1 MARMSLQTAFDQVRQ
16 WLETN
21 DLDRAIGMAHHI
33 LETYPHCLEAHQM
46 LGEAHLAN
54 RQYEEACAH
63 FERALQFDPEHIP
76 ALVGL
81 GMTCERLGQIER
93 AISAFERALEIKPD
107 LPELRSQLLRL
118 YTDAWGSEYA
128 HLRLSRA
135 GLARLYAKGHMLPQ
149 AISEFRQVV
158 ADQPDRLD
166 SRVALAEVL
175 WRDEQEEEAAD
186 VCRDILVKH
195 PHVLKANL
203 ILGYIELAAGNPSG
217 EQFWKAAA
225 AIDPYQGM
233 ARVLFESLPPVT
245 IEEPTLPEWD
255 EAEWFHRQVTAP
267 AEQLAATRS
276 MEATTPTAVV
286 APPSPPAPLPAYADS
301 DDFLAS
307 LLAIDAAPPIVSHP
321 TEEAEVGISSDT
333 RPFTLE
339 ELGLSEAELAGLG
352 ALEEASSESSES
364 ERSMPVKPVVSEE
377 PPDLAAMQPFSL
389 DELGLSPDEIAA
401 LDSASA
407 SAATDQPPPDLAAM
421 QPFSLDELGLSPDEI
436 AALDSASASAAADQ
450 PPPDL
455 AAMQPFSLDE
465 LGLSPDEIAALDSAS
480 ASAAADQPPPDLAAM
495 QPFSLEELGLSPDE
509 IAALDSASASAAADQ
524 PPPDLAAMQPFSLE
538 ELGLSPDEIASL
550 SGETIITTPEPSQL
564 DDIDFDTQPFS
575 LDDIDFE
582 GGGRIPAAGRDIG
595 SGVGDVPPDL
605 QPFSI
610 EELEIGSMSGPADLG
625 ELPPS
630 LQPFSLEE
638 PPAPQRP
645 RMAGLTPEEA
655 AETPIEEEDTFLP
668 RGFSWQQPS
677 QRTEPSFFQSTSAAS
692 TPDTGTIFSKLQKQ
706 RESAPL
712 PRAEEPP
719 APPIAPDEHLGLFSL
734 DDVPLRDDESLESG
748 ALSST
753 VAPHI
758 EAQWQSLVP
767 PAHAER
773 PTDTAHISTPP
784 GDSGQTQAISLEE
797 TESIESAIASG
808 VIQPFSFVDLGLTE
822 EEIAALGL
830 STTPDM
836 PGAQEEIPETP
847 AEIGAAAQE
856 EPPAVAASPVEPPV
870 TPPARE
876 QAPPP
881 LDEAES
887 IEAALSSGQ
896 IQPFSFTDLGLSEEE
911 IAALGL
917 GDLEGFAQPSV
928 SFEPETLE
936 EPSDTE
942 MFEAPPKPEPSAELS
957 TGAGETLA
965 PETAAEPVVEEALG
979 IEELQPFS
987 LDDLGLSEEE
997 LAEFDLSS
1005 LEDEEGAH
1013 DEGRLGITEEE
1024 LAALGTGGD
1033 LAWVPEP
1040 APVSESSATA
1050 FAPIES
1056 APEVSSGDEVVD
1068 RLIQIGHERGYVDI
1082 ADIIAA
1088 VKDPEAEAARID
1100 EIGRMLHAAR
1110 IEIRDGDEVIDLDA
1124 EYADEEAP
1132 LMPEGATPAANAAE
1146 EEDLMRPF
1154 SLEELGLSDDEIAM
1168 LAAAAASR
1176 GEETPST
1183 PAEETPLPPFSLEE
1197 SGAADDEIAM
1207 IAAASSGEEAPPA
1220 AAEELSL
1227 TPFSLEEL
1235 GLSEDEIALLNET
1248 AASLEAPP
1256 PPAASIEA
1264 ETTAW
1269 FDLEPVVADAEAA
1282 ASPESS
1288 APDMEEAQP
1297 PAPPRRIEPAPAPA
1311 PPKHIE
1317 QPPAIAAAKPHAPP
1331 PAPSS
1336 AEISSLSDYPE
1347 LQEYL
1352 NMLETNP
1359 DNHLLRLSIARFGGQ
1374 AGMSE
1379 IAMQHY
1385 RRLIKQNVLLDE
1397 IVDDLT
1403 DMIAETSD
1411 ANLLRKLHR
1420 TLGDAYSRQ
1429 GRFRDAMREYS
1440 WIPGQA

>member
-21 DLDRAIGMAHHI
+21 DLDRAIGMVHHI

-46 LGEAHLAN
+46 LGEAHLSN
-54 RQYEEACAH
+54 RQYEEARAH
-63 FERALQFDPEHIP
+63 FERVLQFDPEHIP

-81 GMTCERLGQIER
+81 GMTCERLGQLER

-186 VCRDILVKH
+186 VCRDILAKH

-203 ILGYIELAAGNPSG
+203 ILGYIELAAGNLSG

-276 MEATTPTAVV
+276 MEATTPTAVA

-352 ALEEASSESSES
+352 APEEAPSESSES
-364 ERSMPVKPVVSEE
+364 ESSMPVKPVVSEE

-401 LDSASA
+401 LN
-407 SAATDQPPPDLAAM
+407 
-421 QPFSLDELGLSPDEI
+421 
-436 AALDSASASAAADQ
+436 SASASAAADQ

-455 AAMQPFSLDE
+455 AAMQPFSLD
-465 LGLSPDEIAALDSAS
+465 
-480 ASAAADQPPPDLAAM
+480 
-495 QPFSLEELGLSPDE
+495 
-509 IAALDSASASAAADQ
+509 
-524 PPPDLAAMQPFSLE
+524 

-575 LDDIDFE
+575 LDEIDFE
-582 GGGRIPAAGRDIG
+582 GGGRIPTAGRDIG

-610 EELEIGSMSGPADLG
+610 EELEIGSMSGQADLG

-734 DDVPLRDDESLESG
+734 DDVSLRDDESLESG
-748 ALSST
+748 ALSAT

-773 PTDTAHISTPP
+773 PTDMAHISTPP

-808 VIQPFSFVDLGLTE
+808 VIQPFSFVDLGLTA

-847 AEIGAAAQE
+847 AEIGAATQE
-856 EPPAVAASPVEPPV
+856 EPPAVAASSVEPPV

-881 LDEAES
+881 LEEVES
-887 IEAALSSGQ
+887 IEVALSSGQ

-936 EPSDTE
+936 EPSDIE
-942 MFEAPPKPEPSAELS
+942 MFEAPPRPEPSAELS
-957 TGAGETLA
+957 TGAGETPA

-1005 LEDEEGAH
+1005 LEDEEGEH

-1040 APVSESSATA
+1040 APVSEPSATT
-1050 FAPIES
+1050 FAPMES

-1183 PAEETPLPPFSLEE
+1183 LAEETPLPPFSLEE
-1197 SGAADDEIAM
+1197 AGAADDEIAM

-1220 AAEELSL
+1220 AAEEPLL

-1288 APDMEEAQP
+1288 APDMEETQP
-1297 PAPPRRIEPAPAPA
+1297 PAPPKRIEPAPAPA

-1317 QPPAIAAAKPHAPP
+1317 QPPAIAAAKPPAPP

-1359 DNHLLRLSIARFGGQ
+1359 DNHLLRLSIARFGSQ
-1374 AGMSE
+1374 AGMAE

-1385 RRLIKQNVLLDE
+1385 RRLIKQNALLDE